1 MLISEAQ
8 QVKEENKKAKG
19 LLDTKLETPNAN
31 FGKQVS
37 MPYDSTLSKGG
48 TNQWNVM
55 GDVVRQ
61 SFLNSGVDVP
71 RNQLFPQDVRL
82 TTAENLKKSGNPH
95 ADTEAYQKDY
105 LERETGM
112 NWGYEVP
119 IANSTQD
126 GTRLD
131 AY

>member
-8 QVKEENKKAKG
+8 QVKDEKKEAKG

-71 RNQLFPQDVRL
+71 RNQLFPQDVRPVSYTHL
-82 TTAENLKKSGNPH
+82 TLPTTP
-95 ADTEAYQKDY
+95 Y
-105 LERETGM
+105 
-112 NWGYEVP
+112 V
-119 IANSTQD
+119 
-126 GTRLD
+126 
-131 AY
+131 